1 MVLRRTGTEA
11 RAGSIGAT
19 RSAGS
24 GTAAT
29 DWNRLQANHD
39 TAVLNQDTAVLENT
53 TTAGPRECSISTWRD
68 PGVSDDRIAAGH
80 DGCGEPMDGLGS
92 LLTRPPK
99 SVLDR

>member
-1 MVLRRTGTEA
+1 VVLRRTGTEA

-39 TAVLNQDTAVLENT
+39 TAVLNQDTAILENT
-53 TTAGPRECSISTWRD
+53 TASRTRKLSISTWRTQ
-68 PGVSDDRIAAGH
+68 GSDDRIAAGH
-80 DGCGEPMDGLGS
+80 DGVESRWPASASC
-92 LLTRPPK
+92 
-99 SVLDR
+99 